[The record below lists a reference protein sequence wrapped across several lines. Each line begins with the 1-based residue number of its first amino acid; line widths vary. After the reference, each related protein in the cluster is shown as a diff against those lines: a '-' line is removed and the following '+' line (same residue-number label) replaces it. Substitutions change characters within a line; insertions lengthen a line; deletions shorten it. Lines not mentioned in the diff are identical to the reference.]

1 MFPCAKNDPLEHII
15 GTGVSPFI
23 SAVLYGQCS
32 IVPITTIKND
42 SKEKG
47 LYIA

>member
-1 MFPCAKNDPLEHII
+1 MEHFI
-15 GTGVSPFI
+15 GTGASPFI
-23 SAVLYGQCS
+23 SAVLNDQCS